1 MSTTSLNHVPAC
13 VTRDNLTGPYFPN
26 TSRAMLGVVVTLCA
40 IFALTSFNRLNHTDL
55 WGHVN
60 FGRWIV
66 KHGTLPAAD
75 PFAASASSSPAAAA
89 PILHS
94 AWLAQV
100 IGYKIERT
108 LGHEGLVF
116 GHALLVAATAGV
128 LILTVAR
135 RGVPAGWIWVAGAA
149 MFVLDL
155 PIHGTIRPQLF
166 GQLGAALF
174 LLAAVEL
181 PTRRHPLVWLPLVAA
196 LWANLHGSIL
206 IGLAILG
213 AAAVGTTW
221 NMLVEHGW
229 HFGKSLGDR
238 RLARVWLAL
247 LLAIAGACANPHG
260 PLLLVRTIFFGEHV
274 ALANI
279 TEWKA
284 PAFTSLTGMLLLS
297 SLAATVALVKLS
309 PRKWE
314 VFEILV
320 LAAFAIATFSAMRM
334 LAWWAVAWPV
344 VAVPHAA
351 AAWQAYRERN
361 QLPATAPQ
369 EATAMRTLTA
379 LGLVFM
385 TLLLAPP
392 SFALITGQPRGPG
405 ANMVSEAPLYLADE
419 VARRGLAGNIAAPMD
434 WADYLIWKTEGRV
447 KPLVYSH
454 VHLTTAATWQDYG
467 AIYRGDAQW
476 LDLLHAHQ
484 MHYLAVSRQRSPELA
499 KAVLVEHRRV
509 APRVRIVYQD
519 QKCLLAEIL
528 PAAISSSGEQSSR
541 PGWATGR

>member
-1 MSTTSLNHVPAC
+1 MSTTSLEPIPAC

-26 TSRAMLGVVVTLCA
+26 TSRAMLGAVVTLCA
-40 IFALTSFNRLNHTDL
+40 IFALASFNRLNHTDL

-66 KHGTLPAAD
+66 EHRALPTAD
-75 PFAASASSSPAAAA
+75 PFAASSASPSVAT
-89 PILHS
+89 PILHA

-100 IGYKIERT
+100 VGYEVERM

-128 LILTVAR
+128 LMLAVLR
-135 RGVPAGWIWVAGAA
+135 RGVPAGWAWIAGAA
-149 MFVLDL
+149 MFLLDL

-181 PTRRHPLVWLPLVAA
+181 PTKRHPLLWLPLVAA

-206 IGLAILG
+206 MGLAILG
-213 AAAVGTTW
+213 AAAIGMSW
-221 NMLVEHGW
+221 NLLAEHGW
-229 HFGKSLGDR
+229 NLGKSLADR
-238 RLARVWLAL
+238 RFARVWLAL
-247 LLAIAGACANPHG
+247 VLAIAGACVNPHG
-260 PLLLVRTIFFGEHV
+260 PLLLVRTIFFGEHA
-274 ALANI
+274 ALASI
-279 TEWKA
+279 TEWQA
-284 PAFTSLTGMLLLS
+284 PAFTSLTGMLLLA

-314 VFEILV
+314 LFEILI
-320 LAAFAIATFSAMRM
+320 LAAFALATFSAMRM
-334 LAWWAVAWPV
+334 LAWWALAWPV

-351 AAWQAYRERN
+351 AAWQAYREKHKF
-361 QLPATAPQ
+361 AAAASD
-369 EATAMRTLTA
+369 EATSMRTLMA
-379 LGLVFM
+379 LGMVFM

-392 SFALITGQPRGPG
+392 SFALISGQPRGAG
-405 ANMVSEAPLYLADE
+405 ASMVSVAPLYLADE

-434 WADYLIWKTEGRV
+434 WADYLIWKTDGRV

-484 MHYLAVSRQRSPELA
+484 MRYLAVSRQRSPELA
-499 KAVLVEHRRV
+499 KAVLVEHRSA
-509 APRVRIVYQD
+509 APRVRIIYQD
-519 QKCLLAEIL
+519 QKCLLAEL
-528 PAAISSSGEQSSR
+528 LQ
-541 PGWATGR
+541 